1 MSSFEPC
8 RICREPSIP
17 FEEAL
22 VLGKYTVQ
30 YFRCTACGFIQTE
43 TPHWLGEA
51 YTSAI
56 GRQDTGVLARNL
68 LNQDITT
75 TVLNLLVPQAKMFLD
90 FGAGHGIFV
99 RLMRDR
105 GFAFSWYD
113 KHASNDYAVGFSHH
127 PGETYDFLTAFEVIE
142 HLVDPM
148 AELSMMM
155 SLSPNVFVSTVLLPD
170 PAPRIPD
177 WWYYVP
183 TGGQHIS
190 FYTLPSLRIIA
201 ARFGRTLLS
210 HGPFHLFTTMPRN
223 RWLFQSATSPRVA
236 RLLNTFQTRPG
247 LTTADFR
254 QNSR

>member
-1 MSSFEPC
+1 M
-8 RICREPSIP
+8 P
-17 FEEAL
+17 FERAQ
-22 VLGKYTVQ
+22 VMGKYEVQ
-30 YFRCTACGFIQTE
+30 YFRCAGCGFIQTE
-43 TPHWLGEA
+43 PPHWLGEA
-51 YTSAI
+51 YSSAI

-68 LNQDITT
+68 LNQEITT
-75 TVLNLLVPQAKMFLD
+75 AVLNLLAPKSKRFLD

-113 KHASNDYAVGFSHH
+113 KHATNDYAVGFAHRA
-127 PGETYDFLTAFEVIE
+127 GETYDFLTAFEVIE

-148 AELSMMM
+148 AELSVMM
-155 SLSPNVFVSTVLLPD
+155 SLSPNVFVSTMLLPD

-183 TGGQHIS
+183 AGGQHVS
-190 FYTLPSLRIIA
+190 FYALPSLETIA

-210 HGPFHLFTTMPRN
+210 HGPFHLFTTKPMN
-223 RWLFQSATSPRVA
+223 NWLFQAATRPRVA
-236 RLLNTFQTRPG
+236 RLLNRLNTRPG
-247 LTTADFR
+247 LTFADFQ